1 MILEKR
7 NKMSAHNKKRNAGL
21 LYEFLIKEIST
32 SLVEGDKKRSNTAL
46 KILKTYF
53 KPGTELYK
61 EFRLINSLIK
71 THVSSQSVVQSILS
85 EAKRA
90 AEKYDLQ
97 KLDREKSLLIKTI
110 NHTFGVNNT
119 IFDHNVNEYKKYAT
133 VQTLINDW
141 RSPDHDIFRIAKFE
155 DQLTGWLLENPE
167 QCTDVVIENSETPG
181 TNRLVMKILS
191 NKLNEKYDKV
201 LNSSQKDLIRVYAIA
216 TTNQDEG
223 LIREKL
229 QQSRETLLSEMKN
242 YISEQRSMK
251 DGSTYVADKLEK
263 LSQQIVEENIDAID
277 DDTITKYL
285 SYMKLYEE
293 IIKPE
298 ENV

>member
-141 RSPDHDIFRIAKFE
+141 RSSDHDIFRIAKFE
-155 DQLTGWLLENPE
+155 DQLTGWLLENPA
-167 QCTDVVIENSETPG
+167 QSADVVIENSETPG